1 MSIWQKKSKILVT
14 CPKGVAPYLK
24 DEIEALNFPV
34 LSKWD
39 TAIQTAGTLQDTMV
53 LNLHLRTAQR
63 VFYKM
68 ETFVVST
75 PEELYQKI
83 HAIPWENLLHAS
95 GPAAYFC
102 VTSVADNPS
111 ITDSRFVNVKVKD
124 AIADRMRDQCG
135 SRPDSGP
142 DKNRAVIH
150 VYWKNNQA
158 DAYLDTS
165 GERLSLRGYR
175 KIPLLAPMQEN
186 LAAAVILATGWQG
199 EGNFVNPMCGSG
211 TLAIEAALI
220 ALNRAP
226 GLLRSNYGFMHVKE
240 FPEDHWQELRK
251 KARVES
257 HRQLPAK
264 IIATDI
270 SKEAIVAA
278 RQNAQTAGVDHLIE
292 FNICSFERTSVPE
305 GSGIIVVNPPYG
317 ERMNADHK
325 KPAAKSFRHDKETVA
340 QGRKIILRK
349 SSDRYTGAKR
359 FEGRE
364 IRKLE
369 ATYQGI
375 GDFFK
380 KTGDGYRGYIFTGNL
395 DMIKKVGLRTK
406 QRITLYNGD
415 IECRLLEYELYRGS
429 LKHSKENENQIQS
442 DNNTP

>member
-1 MSIWQKKSKILVT
+1 MSVWQKKNKILVT
-14 CPKGVAPYLK
+14 CPKGVSPYLK
-24 DEIEALNFPV
+24 EEIEELNFPV
-34 LSKWD
+34 LAQWD

-63 VFYKM
+63 VLYHLDKFI
-68 ETFVVST
+68 VDT
-75 PEELYQKI
+75 PEILYQKV
-83 HAIPWENLLHAS
+83 HALPWENLLHAS

-102 VTSVADNPS
+102 VTSMADNPS

-142 DKNRAVIH
+142 DKNKAVVH
-150 VYWKNNQA
+150 VYWRNNQA
-158 DAYLDTS
+158 DVYFDTS

-186 LAAAVILATGWQG
+186 LAAAVILATGWRG
-199 EGNFVNPMCGSG
+199 ESNFINPMCGSG

-226 GLLRSNYGFMHVKE
+226 GLLRNNFGFMYIKE
-240 FPEDHWQELRK
+240 FPQDDWQELRK
-251 KARVES
+251 KARAAS
-257 HRQLPAK
+257 RKQLPAG

-270 SKEAIVAA
+270 SKEAIIAA

-292 FNICSFERTSVPE
+292 FNICPFERTSVP
-305 GSGIIVVNPPYG
+305 GRNGIIVVNPPYG
-317 ERMNADHK
+317 ERMNADPK
-325 KPAAKSFRHDKETVA
+325 RPAAKTFRHEKETVA

-349 SSDRYTGAKR
+349 SSDRTAGAR
-359 FEGRE
+359 RIEERE
-364 IRKLE
+364 IKKLE
-369 ATYQGI
+369 TIYQGI

-406 QRITLYNGD
+406 QRIILYNGD
-415 IECRLLEYELYRGS
+415 IECCLLEYDLYKGS
-429 LKHSKENENQIQS
+429 LKHAADDKPVSES
-442 DNNTP
+442 T

>member
-14 CPKGVAPYLK
+14 CPKGVSPYLK
-24 DEIEALNFPV
+24 EEIEALNFPV
-34 LSKWD
+34 LDQWD
-39 TAIQTAGTLQDTMV
+39 AAIRTEGTLQDTMI
-53 LNLHLRTAQR
+53 LNLYLRTAQR
-63 VFYKM
+63 V
-68 ETFVVST
+68 
-75 PEELYQKI
+75 LYQLDKFIVDAPETLYKKI
-83 HAIPWENLLHAS
+83 NALPWENLLHAS
-95 GPAAYFC
+95 GPGAYFC

-135 SRPDSGP
+135 CRPDSGP
-142 DKNRAVIH
+142 DKNNAVVH
-150 VYWKNNQA
+150 VYWRNNQA
-158 DAYLDTS
+158 DVYLDTS

-175 KIPLLAPMQEN
+175 NIPLLAPLQEN
-186 LAAAVILATGWQG
+186 LAAAIITATGWKG
-199 EGNFVNPMCGSG
+199 DSHFINPMCGSG

-226 GLLRSNYGFMHVKE
+226 GLLRNNYGFIHIKE
-240 FPEDHWQELRK
+240 FPQDEWQELRK
-251 KARVES
+251 KARAAS
-257 HRQLPAK
+257 RKQLPAG

-270 SKEAIVAA
+270 SREAVAAA

-292 FNICSFERTSVPE
+292 FNICPFERTSVPE
-305 GSGIIVVNPPYG
+305 RGGIIVVNPPYG
-317 ERMNADHK
+317 ERMNADLK
-325 KPAAKSFRHDKETVA
+325 KPAAKTFRHEKETVA

-349 SSDRYTGAKR
+349 SSDRLMRVKR
-359 FEGRE
+359 IGERE

-406 QRITLYNGD
+406 QRIILYNGD
-415 IECRLLEYELYRGS
+415 IECRLLEYELYKGS
-429 LKHSKENENQIQS
+429 LKHAADDKPAS
-442 DNNTP
+442 T

>member
-1 MSIWQKKSKILVT
+1 MSIWQKKNKILVT
-14 CPKGVAPYLK
+14 CSKAVSPYLK
-24 DEIEALNFPV
+24 EEIEALNFPV
-34 LSKWD
+34 LSQWD

-53 LNLHLRTAQR
+53 LNLHLHTAQR
-63 VFYKM
+63 VLYQLDKFIADAP
-68 ETFVVST
+68 ET
-75 PEELYQKI
+75 LYQKVLF
-83 HAIPWENLLHAS
+83 IPWENLLHAS

-102 VTSVADNPS
+102 VTSMTDNPS

-142 DKNRAVIH
+142 DKNKAVIH
-150 VYWKNNQA
+150 VYWRNNQA
-158 DAYLDTS
+158 DVYLDTS

-186 LAAAVILATGWQG
+186 LAAAVILATGWRG
-199 EGNFVNPMCGSG
+199 ESHFINPMCGSG

-226 GLLRSNYGFMHVKE
+226 GLLRNNYGFMYIKE
-240 FPEDHWQELRK
+240 FQQDDWQELRK
-251 KARVES
+251 KARAAS
-257 HRQLPAK
+257 RKQLPAE

-270 SKEAIVAA
+270 SKEAVAAA

-292 FNICSFERTSVPE
+292 FNICPFQSTSVPE
-305 GSGIIVVNPPYG
+305 GSGIILVNPPYG
-317 ERMNADHK
+317 ERMNADQK
-325 KPAAKSFRHDKETVA
+325 RPAAKSFRHDKETVV

-349 SSDRYTGAKR
+349 SSDRYAGAKR
-359 FEGRE
+359 IEERE

-395 DMIKKVGLRTK
+395 DMIKQVGLRTK
-406 QRITLYNGD
+406 RRIILFNGD
-415 IECRLLEYELYRGS
+415 IECRLLEYELYKGS
-429 LKHSKENENQIQS
+429 LKHAADDQPASA
-442 DNNTP
+442 